1 VAVLPAHAL
10 EVVVVG
16 DQIPPPEMAEVPP
29 NLSLFP
35 PPAPKALVGGG
46 YRRRHGTGAG
56 ADDDDVEGGLGLILC
71 AHAGLAEMGIGPDV
85 PAGARRSHR
94 QSGLA
99 QSGHG
104 KGPV

>member
-1 VAVLPAHAL
+1 LL
-10 EVVVVG
+10 G
-16 DQIPPPEMAEVPP
+16 IQIPPPEMAEVPP

-71 AHAGLAEMGIGPDV
+71 AHAGLAEWVSAPMFPRA
-85 PAGARRSHR
+85 PGA
-94 QSGLA
+94 A
-99 QSGHG
+99 IV
-104 KGPV
+104 KAD